1 MKKNVLMGG
10 LLIGAAAIPGVSLAD
25 VTGNIGY
32 NSDYIYRGVFQAE
45 SSAFAGADYAGDNGL
60 YIGTWWADVT
70 QGTETDLYFGWQGG
84 GDNVQFKIGY
94 TGYFYFDD
102 FDGDYQEVNLGLYL
116 GIFSLDVAVGTYD
129 PLESV
134 YPGLDSQDY
143 IFTSATLAPEKG
155 PYYKIGIWSGDITDN
170 IFPAFTKTGDS
181 AGEYAEIGYTYSM
194 EDAGV
199 DFTAALIWSED
210 LPLAINGF
218 ANPDGGEYTL
228 TFSIK
233 KTFASKE

>member
-1 MKKNVLMGG
+1 MKKNVLVAS
-10 LLIGAAAIPGVSLAD
+10 LVIGAAVVPGVSLAD
-25 VTGNIGY
+25 VTGNVGY
-32 NSDYIYRGVFQAE
+32 NSDYIYRGVFQSE

-70 QGTETDLYFGWQGG
+70 NGTETDLYFGWQGG

-94 TGYFYFDD
+94 TGYFYIDD

-116 GIFSLDVAVGTYD
+116 GIFSIDVAVGTYD
-129 PLESV
+129 AQELW
-134 YPGLDSQDY
+134 GLDDQDY
-143 IFTSATLAPEKG
+143 IFTSVMLAPEKG
-155 PYYKIGIWSGDITDN
+155 PYYKIGLWSGDITDN
-170 IFPAFTKTGDS
+170 VFPLFTKSGDS
-181 AGEYAEIGYTYSM
+181 SGEYAEIGYTYSL

-199 DFTAALIWSED
+199 DFTAALIYSDD
-210 LPLAINGF
+210 LPLAINAF
-218 ANPDGGEYTL
+218 SNPNGGDYTL